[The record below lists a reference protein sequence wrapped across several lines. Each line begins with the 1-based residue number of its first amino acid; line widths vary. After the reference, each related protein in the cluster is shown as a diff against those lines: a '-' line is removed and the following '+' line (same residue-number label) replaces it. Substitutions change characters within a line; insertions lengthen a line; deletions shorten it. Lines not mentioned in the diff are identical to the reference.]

1 MIITRTR
8 FSLLI
13 IVAVLLFSSLPLPVA
28 SADESPSIQLTIT
41 PQQTIYDI
49 AGNESRQ
56 ENVTFSVFGINING
70 SNTYKIR
77 VAVHEEYQTYGED
90 ALLLLSTNFDLTISV
105 NLNFSGIGAHE
116 WVNDTNYT
124 ILVQLQERPAG
135 QDQYETIFNAT
146 FNFSIGKI
154 PEPLEPEPLQHLDF
168 ECELGDDGEW
178 DMMLDD
184 YGYLADHPSALGMIG
199 CTFTNPNP
207 VPTWFNFS
215 FDYPIL
221 AAGAGFDI
229 TGITLLSNEILNN
242 STKQFNFSLDCGAPS
257 NCEETNGTISI
268 EVEIYSEDA
277 VNWTG
282 NDSSYFVEYSIEN
295 NSTITPILIRGCMDE
310 EALNFKLNATED
322 DGSCV
327 FPQPEPEP
335 EPEPTPPD
343 CLLCNLTYYIP
354 SEMSVGTTDTFY
366 VVENSGDGWKY
377 FGEANVSW
385 NIDGVVENG
394 SEIEYSFTA
403 IPELGHASVS
413 ICASFSDG
421 SQDCIWEEITVN
433 QSLNGYISQSGVLE
447 PIIQDNVGGVHFNV
461 TALGG
466 LAPYSF
472 EWQFGDGNS
481 STSSSLV
488 YEFADWGIYDVT
500 LVITDARMDTV
511 NLQTQVEIK
520 NSQDPGDDP
529 TIVDKENVSEPEVTP
544 FGAVATGGG
553 TLLLVMLSRHN
564 SRKQKEKI
572 LVAARAKLQNAGMGN
587 EETLG
592 VDDFEGNWD

>member
-1 MIITRTR
+1 
-8 FSLLI
+8 
-13 IVAVLLFSSLPLPVA
+13 
-28 SADESPSIQLTIT
+28 
-41 PQQTIYDI
+41 
-49 AGNESRQ
+49 
-56 ENVTFSVFGINING
+56 
-70 SNTYKIR
+70 
-77 VAVHEEYQTYGED
+77 
-90 ALLLLSTNFDLTISV
+90 
-105 NLNFSGIGAHE
+105 
-116 WVNDTNYT
+116 
-124 ILVQLQERPAG
+124 
-135 QDQYETIFNAT
+135 
-146 FNFSIGKI
+146 
-154 PEPLEPEPLQHLDF
+154 
-168 ECELGDDGEW
+168 
-178 DMMLDD
+178 
-184 YGYLADHPSALGMIG
+184 
-199 CTFTNPNP
+199 
-207 VPTWFNFS
+207 
-215 FDYPIL
+215 
-221 AAGAGFDI
+221 
-229 TGITLLSNEILNN
+229 
-242 STKQFNFSLDCGAPS
+242 
-257 NCEETNGTISI
+257 I

-310 EALNFKLNATED
+310 EALNFKPNATED

-520 NSQDPGDDP
+520 NSQGPGDDP